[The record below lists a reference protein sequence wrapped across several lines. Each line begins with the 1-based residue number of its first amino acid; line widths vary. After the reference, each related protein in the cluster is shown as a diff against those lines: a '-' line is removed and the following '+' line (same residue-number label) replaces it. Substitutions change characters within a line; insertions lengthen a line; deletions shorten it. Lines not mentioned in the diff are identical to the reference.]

1 MQNMNNNN
9 IGFFNKVYYVKDIK
23 KIKIVELFKTHKYEL
38 DYKTNLLVINTLK
51 LDEKEKNKLN
61 DLIEKGL
68 IIWIV

>member
-1 MQNMNNNN
+1 MQNMNNN
-9 IGFFNKVYYVKDIK
+9 IGFFNKVYYIPDIK

-38 DYKTNLLVINTLK
+38 DYKTNLLVINILK

-61 DLIEKGL
+61 NLIEKGL

>member
-9 IGFFNKVYYVKDIK
+9 VGFFNKVYYIPDIK
-23 KIKIVELFKTHKYEL
+23 KIKVVELFKTHKYEL

-61 DLIEKGL
+61 ELIEKGL

>member
-1 MQNMNNNN
+1 MDN
-9 IGFFNKVYYVKDIK
+9 IGFFNKVYYVPNIK

-38 DYKTNLLVINTLK
+38 DYKTSLLVVNTLK

>member
-1 MQNMNNNN
+1 MDS
-9 IGFFNKVYYVKDIK
+9 IGFFNKVYYVPNIK

>member
-1 MQNMNNNN
+1 MDS
-9 IGFFNKVYYVKDIK
+9 IGFFNKVYYVPNIS
-23 KIKIVELFKTHKYEL
+23 KIKIVELFRTHKYEL

>member
-9 IGFFNKVYYVKDIK
+9 IGFFNKVYYIPNIK
-23 KIKIVELFKTHKYEL
+23 KIKVVELFKTHKYEL

-51 LDEKEKNKLN
+51 LDEKEKNTLN

>member
-9 IGFFNKVYYVKDIK
+9 VGFFNKVYYIPDIK
-23 KIKIVELFKTHKYEL
+23 KIKVVELFKTHKYEL
-38 DYKTNLLVINTLK
+38 DYKNNLLVINTLK

-61 DLIEKGL
+61 ELIEKGL

>member
-1 MQNMNNNN
+1 MDS

-23 KIKIVELFKTHKYEL
+23 KIKVVELFKTHKYEL

>member
-1 MQNMNNNN
+1 MQNMNNNV
-9 IGFFNKVYYVKDIK
+9 GFFNKVYYIPDIK
-23 KIKIVELFKTHKYEL
+23 KIKVVELFKTHKYEL

>member
-1 MQNMNNNN
+1 MQSMNNNN

-61 DLIEKGL
+61 NLIEKGL

>member
-1 MQNMNNNN
+1 MQNMNN
-9 IGFFNKVYYVKDIK
+9 IGFFNKVYYVPNIK
-23 KIKIVELFKTHKYEL
+23 KIKIVEIFKTHKYEL

>member
-1 MQNMNNNN
+1 MQNMNNN
-9 IGFFNKVYYVKDIK
+9 IGFFNKVYYIKDIK
-23 KIKIVELFKTHKYEL
+23 KIKIVEIFKTHKYEL

-61 DLIEKGL
+61 NLIEKGL

>member
-1 MQNMNNNN
+1 MDN
-9 IGFFNKVYYVKDIK
+9 IGFFNKVYYVPNIK
-23 KIKIVELFKTHKYEL
+23 KIKVVELFKTHKYEL

>member
-1 MQNMNNNN
+1 MGN
-9 IGFFNKVYYVKDIK
+9 IGFFNKVYYVPNIK

>member
-1 MQNMNNNN
+1 MDN

>member
-1 MQNMNNNN
+1 MDN
-9 IGFFNKVYYVKDIK
+9 IGFFNKVYYVPNIK